1 MFFIILLDSTAKNTL
16 KMSVEEKLEYF
27 QQMQVCEDMVL
38 ADCFIHVYDT
48 ELNPMA
54 LDLINAT
61 GSMMTDSIIPFLTT
75 HIVVQK
81 FTPVLK
87 QTLNLLHSKAME
99 GAKSN

>member
-1 MFFIILLDSTAKNTL
+1 
-16 KMSVEEKLEYF
+16 MSVEEKLEYF

-38 ADCFIHVYDT
+38 ADCFIHDYDT

-87 QTLNLLHSKAME
+87 QTLNLLHSKAIE